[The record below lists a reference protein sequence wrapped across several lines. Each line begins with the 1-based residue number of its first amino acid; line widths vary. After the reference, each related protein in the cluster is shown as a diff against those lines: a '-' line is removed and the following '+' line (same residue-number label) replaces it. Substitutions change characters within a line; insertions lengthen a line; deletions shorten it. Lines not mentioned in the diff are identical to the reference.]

1 MPNQINASDIAVKK
15 IDILSATSRFSLIPS
30 LVELIIYED
39 IFEPALKGNITFM
52 DSHNLPYKLPMVGE
66 ETIDIDISLSG
77 FDDDSLSIQ
86 PPLLH
91 VNSIRDREVVKP
103 KAQLITLELVS
114 EQYMSSIHS
123 KVSTSYRGKT
133 IGFIVDDIYRKY
145 LHDENGPRDS
155 ISVEIT
161 DRIENIIIPN
171 LNPIEAIEWISR
183 RAIPE
188 SSSAVNYVFYET
200 VDGSFFVSLNTL
212 IGREPV
218 FTFVIEPRVEDSSG
232 VSSLAAGKIRVEK
245 FKFINSFNKN
255 QNIQYGV
262 YAYKLITHDIVIKK
276 ITQYEYTGFNNWFAG
291 NHLGI
296 YPPLS
301 NSDIETK
308 SAGVSR
314 TTFAPNAEANNY
326 PTVDDKP
333 LANMIDSRVMFYPKH
348 DQMYATNISDLYD
361 NKVEEWKL
369 QRNADIG
376 RYNGLNLYVEIA
388 GISSLRVG
396 QLIKMIIPS
405 PETSSNDNS
414 SDIVN
419 DKSLSGNFMITAIK
433 HMFNKDNDKIEYRM
447 GIELSKDGLEEIV
460 PYRESRKD

>member
-1 MPNQINASDIAVKK
+1 M
-15 IDILSATSRFSLIPS
+15 
-30 LVELIIYED
+30 
-39 IFEPALKGNITFM
+39 G
-52 DSHNLPYKLPMVGE
+52 
-66 ETIDIDISLSG
+66 
-77 FDDDSLSIQ
+77 
-86 PPLLH
+86 
-91 VNSIRDREVVKP
+91 
-103 KAQLITLELVS
+103 
-114 EQYMSSIHS
+114 
-123 KVSTSYRGKT
+123 
-133 IGFIVDDIYRKY
+133 
-145 LHDENGPRDS
+145 
-155 ISVEIT
+155 
-161 DRIENIIIPN
+161 
-171 LNPIEAIEWISR
+171 
-183 RAIPE
+183 
-188 SSSAVNYVFYET
+188 
-200 VDGSFFVSLNTL
+200 
-212 IGREPV
+212 
-218 FTFVIEPRVEDSSG
+218 
-232 VSSLAAGKIRVEK
+232 LAAGKIRVEK
-245 FKFINSFNKN
+245 FKFIRSFNKN
-255 QNIQYGV
+255 KNIQYGV
-262 YAYKLITHDIVIKK
+262 YASKLITHDIVRKK

-301 NSDIETK
+301 NSDIDTK

-314 TTFAPNAEANNY
+314 TTFAPNEEANNY

-348 DQMYATNISDLYD
+348 NQMYATNTSDLYD

-433 HMFNKDNDKIEYRM
+433 HMFNKDNDKIDYRM